1 MFSKLSI
8 GTKAILSIVFIVVL
22 CMGIMSWVI
31 LQNVT
36 KAQNEST
43 QKFLDAV
50 TKESAEL
57 VNGII
62 NEMYTSVLTTQT
74 NISNLMKVQGS
85 AEIQK
90 TLQRNALAMVD
101 SSFYAYAGYIYIK
114 DSAYF
119 ADNIVDSKN
128 RLSNGEFLIL
138 VKDEDLNNV
147 GGTKVVQAS
156 DAVTKFGSV
165 ARIFEG
171 DKVSIG
177 NPTFQDV
184 FGDGTK
190 ALGIGL
196 NMPLTNAEGK
206 VIGVIGIYLDM
217 KNISDILLS
226 DKLSVF
232 KDDYRLLIAAD
243 GSLAVHPNKEIL
255 SKSLYEVNRSEL
267 TQELGKA
274 IQRRESGIMDYAAYD
289 GVASK
294 IGFSVFEVGHNT
306 DIYWTSAVIAPTS
319 SVYETVSYM
328 QKVIS
333 ISIIVSLIIIALFIS
348 WYIKSNITSRIRTI
362 SAHLKAFFKCLNHE
376 TDRCPADLKP
386 RAMDELGL
394 IAVEINTNIK
404 NTQTG
409 IDKDGAAVNESIQVA
424 KAIENGDLTAR
435 INANPY
441 NPKLIELKNVLN
453 KMLQTMQEKI
463 GSDINDI
470 EQVFNSYTSLDF
482 TPSISEAKGRVELVT
497 NQLGA
502 EIKKMLSTSFGF
514 ATNLSQ
520 ELGNLSAQMQKL
532 TDGANTQANS
542 LEQSAAA
549 IEEITSSMH
558 NVSDRT
564 TEVIS
569 QTDEIKSIINIIK
582 DIAEQTN
589 LLALN
594 AAIEA
599 ARAGEHGRGFAV
611 VADSVRQLAERTT
624 KSLSEIESSSNLLVQ
639 SINDMAVSI
648 REQTEGISQ
657 INEAITSLE
666 AVTRENLDIANHTN
680 GVTKAVNDQ
689 AQQLLD
695 DINKNKF

>member
-147 GGTKVVQAS
+147 GGAKVVQAS

-348 WYIKSNITSRIRTI
+348 WYI
-362 SAHLKAFFKCLNHE
+362 
-376 TDRCPADLKP
+376 
-386 RAMDELGL
+386 
-394 IAVEINTNIK
+394 
-404 NTQTG
+404 
-409 IDKDGAAVNESIQVA
+409 
-424 KAIENGDLTAR
+424 
-435 INANPY
+435 
-441 NPKLIELKNVLN
+441 
-453 KMLQTMQEKI
+453 
-463 GSDINDI
+463 
-470 EQVFNSYTSLDF
+470 
-482 TPSISEAKGRVELVT
+482 LVY
-497 NQLGA
+497 
-502 EIKKMLSTSFGF
+502 K
-514 ATNLSQ
+514 
-520 ELGNLSAQMQKL
+520 
-532 TDGANTQANS
+532 
-542 LEQSAAA
+542 
-549 IEEITSSMH
+549 
-558 NVSDRT
+558 V
-564 TEVIS
+564 
-569 QTDEIKSIINIIK
+569 
-582 DIAEQTN
+582 
-589 LLALN
+589 
-594 AAIEA
+594 
-599 ARAGEHGRGFAV
+599 
-611 VADSVRQLAERTT
+611 
-624 KSLSEIESSSNLLVQ
+624 
-639 SINDMAVSI
+639 
-648 REQTEGISQ
+648 
-657 INEAITSLE
+657 
-666 AVTRENLDIANHTN
+666 
-680 GVTKAVNDQ
+680 
-689 AQQLLD
+689 
-695 DINKNKF
+695 

>member
-74 NISNLMKVQGS
+74 NISNLMKVEGS

-147 GGTKVVQAS
+147 GGAKVVQAS

>member
-147 GGTKVVQAS
+147 GGAKVVQAS

-611 VADSVRQLAERTT
+611 VADEVRQLAERTT